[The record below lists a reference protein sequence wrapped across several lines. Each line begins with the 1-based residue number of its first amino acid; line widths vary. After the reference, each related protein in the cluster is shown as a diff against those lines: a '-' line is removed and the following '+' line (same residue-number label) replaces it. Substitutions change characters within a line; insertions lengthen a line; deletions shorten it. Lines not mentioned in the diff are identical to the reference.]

1 MRIVLVGSLWLLSAV
16 AAADTL
22 RVGDHLLVSGDS
34 AAQVR
39 AALGRPSR
47 VTHHRDRDRAAR
59 HRRGAAKKA
68 RQRKLD
74 LPPRRPRN
82 HGDAGRRRG
91 HDHRAAALTADTA
104 AGVTDGTA

>member
-59 HRRGAAKKA
+59 HRRGAAKKPA
-68 RQRKLD
+68 SESWIYRRDGREITVTLVGGAVTTIEQR
-74 LPPRRPRN
+74 P
-82 HGDAGRRRG
+82 
-91 HDHRAAALTADTA
+91 
-104 AGVTDGTA
+104 